1 MEETVRG
8 KRNIK
13 HKSNTNQT
21 QIKHK
26 STTKYKPGMIIIQI
40 HSSWKRKSRDFI
52 TKLVYNV
59 TRELDNFSK
68 FMHNLSALGL
78 VLITAEWNDGESRTP
93 STIWRR
99 ARLKSLPLSRG
110 SMVLVFFRDIFLST
124 KDSMVARLL
133 RLFKVCAVIM
143 MINHLVRWKWLAGIS
158 RQNSK

>member
-1 MEETVRG
+1 MRG

-13 HKSNTNQT
+13 Y
-21 QIKHK
+21 K

-78 VLITAEWNDGESRTP
+78 VLITAEWNDGESLTQ

-99 ARLKSLPLSRG
+99 ALRRALLKSLPLSRG

>member
-1 MEETVRG
+1 
-8 KRNIK
+8 
-13 HKSNTNQT
+13 
-21 QIKHK
+21 
-26 STTKYKPGMIIIQI
+26 MIIIQI

-143 MINHLVRWKWLAGIS
+143 MIKITLFEKNGWREFRAKFQTNNTKAKKKTWCLIFLPSDKVRRVA
-158 RQNSK
+158 